1 MNYTFLLEW
10 LLVGFAIAIPVG
22 PIGVL
27 CIQRSLTKG
36 PLASFVTGLGA
47 ATADTF
53 YGAVVAFSITFISDF
68 FLRYHTIIG
77 IVGIAFLLFFGI
89 KIWREKP
96 SSDISVDLLD
106 QRLWSYYLSAVFLT
120 LTNVMTIITFTA
132 IFATVNLS
140 YPAGNLS
147 APLLLTSGVF
157 FGSGLWWLVLSQG
170 VSFFKKKMT
179 HRIIAGINKV
189 SAVIMFLSV
198 VLLVIH
204 LVRS

>member
-1 MNYTFLLEW
+1 MNYTFLFEW

-36 PLASFVTGLGA
+36 PLTGFVTGLGA

-68 FLRYHTIIG
+68 FLRYHMIIG

-89 KIWREKP
+89 KIWREKV
-96 SSDISVDLLD
+96 SSDISADSSD
-106 QRLWSYYLSAVFLT
+106 QRFWSYYLSAVFLT
-120 LTNVMTIITFTA
+120 LTNVMTIVTFTA

-140 YPAGNLS
+140 YPVGNFS
-147 APLLLTSGVF
+147 VPLLLTSGVF

-179 HRIIAGINKV
+179 HSIIAVINKV

-204 LVRS
+204 LVRL